1 MTTRPVRHRFT
12 ANPEHRDEIKADS
25 AMTMS
30 CTTFQINDAL
40 ILEVTR
46 LLTRSLPPEQKISG
60 ILRLLSE
67 WASLHYGRVLLPNY
81 TVNQLQVT
89 YSYGLIRE
97 RLMQGEYNVPFD
109 QGLTGAVWRSGQLA
123 LVTDV
128 TEEPIFLTRIAE
140 PIDGKKEGVGFISVP
155 IVIDGRAI
163 GVLSAQ
169 RPTDTRRL
177 YSQDVDL
184 LRIVASMIGYILIMM
199 RQQDHYQAY
208 METLDSSS
216 DRLQRLC
223 EEHGI
228 IGHSPVLLAAVKQ
241 LDNAKHSDAPVLLLG
256 ESGTGKEMFAAMM
269 HKLSHRRDGPYIP
282 LNCAAIPEQLLES
295 ELFGHEKGSFTGAHK
310 NKKGKLQQ
318 AEGGTLFL
326 DEIGDLQLDLQT
338 KLLRVLQD
346 RQVEPVGGERPVAV
360 DFRIVTAT
368 HINLKRAVEQGRF
381 RLDLFFR
388 LNVLPVYL
396 PPLRERRSDIPLL
409 AEHFLNRYQSMYR
422 RHVSFSAGVMERLQ
436 AFYWHG
442 NIRQLQNVV
451 ERAVLQA
458 DDSLI
463 TEGQIDAMLVEEAGM
478 GSLHAGE
485 TAAPARAI
493 PATVAEGPAPPAAS
507 PAASREPIR
516 YRPYERVDIRQRTRL
531 LEALQHTGGNQTRAA
546 ELLGLTLR
554 QFRYRLAKLEVAE
567 A

>member
-1 MTTRPVRHRFT
+1 MTTPHT
-12 ANPEHRDEIKADS
+12 K
-25 AMTMS
+25 
-30 CTTFQINDAL
+30 FQINDAL
-40 ILEVTR
+40 ILEATR
-46 LLTRSLPPEQKISG
+46 LLTRSIPPEQKITG
-60 ILRLLSE
+60 VLRLLSE

-81 TVNQLQVT
+81 TANELQIT
-89 YSYGLIRE
+89 YSYGLVRE
-97 RLMQGEYNVPFD
+97 RLLQGEYNVPFD

-128 TEEPIFLTRIAE
+128 TDEPIFLTRIAE

-155 IVIDGRAI
+155 IVIEGRPI

-169 RPTDTRRL
+169 RETNTQRL
-177 YSQDVDL
+177 YTQDVDL
-184 LRIVASMIGYILIMM
+184 MRIIASMIGFILVMM
-199 RQQDHYQAY
+199 RQQDHFQAY
-208 METLDSSS
+208 METLDNRS
-216 DRLQRLC
+216 DRLQKLC

-228 IGHSPVLLAAVKQ
+228 IGNSPVLLAAVKQ

-269 HKLSHRRDGPYIP
+269 HKLSHRRNGPYIA

-326 DEIGDLQLDLQT
+326 DEIGDLQTDLQT

-346 RQVEPVGGERPVAV
+346 RQVEPVGGEHPVEV
-360 DFRIVTAT
+360 DFRIITAT
-368 HINLKRAVEQGRF
+368 HINLKRAVEQGEF

-422 RHVSFSAGVMERLQ
+422 RHLSVSAGVMERLQ
-436 AFYWHG
+436 AFYWNG

-458 DDSLI
+458 EDSLI

-478 GSLHAGE
+478 GSLHHAAE
-485 TAAPARAI
+485 TPPPAVAV
-493 PATVAEGPAPPAAS
+493 PATVPGKAAS
-507 PAASREPIR
+507 LPATPPNDIR
-516 YRPYERVDIRQRTRL
+516 YRPYERVDIKQRSRL
-531 LEALQHTGGNQTRAA
+531 MEALKRTGGNQTRAA
-546 ELLGLTLR
+546 ELLGMTLR
-554 QFRYRLAKLEVAE
+554 QFRYRLAKLESGPL
-567 A
+567 

>member
-1 MTTRPVRHRFT
+1 MTNTR
-12 ANPEHRDEIKADS
+12 
-25 AMTMS
+25 
-30 CTTFQINDAL
+30 FQINDAL
-40 ILEVTR
+40 ILEATR
-46 LLTRSLPPEQKISG
+46 LLARSIPPEQKITG
-60 ILRLLSE
+60 VLKLLSE
-67 WASLHYGRVLLPNY
+67 WAGLHYARVMLPNY
-81 TVNQLQVT
+81 SANELQVT
-89 YSYGLIRE
+89 YSYGLARE
-97 RLMQGEYNVPFD
+97 RLLRGEYNVPFD

-140 PIDGKKEGVGFISVP
+140 PINGRMEGVGFISVP
-155 IVIDGRAI
+155 IVIEGRPI
-163 GVLSAQ
+163 GILCAQ
-169 RPTDTRRL
+169 RPAGNTQRL
-177 YSQDVDL
+177 YTQDVDL
-184 LRIVASMIGYILIMM
+184 LRIIASMTGFMLITM
-199 RQQDHYQAY
+199 RQQDHYQVY
-208 METLDSSS
+208 METLDNRSE
-216 DRLQRLC
+216 RLQKLC

-228 IGHSPVLLAAVKQ
+228 IGNSPVLLAAVRQ
-241 LDNAKHSDAPVLLLG
+241 LENARHSDAPVLLLG

-269 HKLSHRRDGPYIP
+269 HKLSHRSNGPYIP

-326 DEIGDLQLDLQT
+326 DEIGDLQIDLQT

-346 RQVEPVGGERPVAV
+346 RQVEPIGGDRPVEV
-360 DFRIVTAT
+360 DFRIITAT
-368 HINLKRAVEQGRF
+368 HINLKRAVEQGHF

-422 RHVSFSAGVMERLQ
+422 RHMSFSAGVMERLQ

-458 DDSLI
+458 EDSLI

-478 GSLHAGE
+478 GSLHH
-485 TAAPARAI
+485 AADAPSLAAAI
-493 PATVAEGPAPPAAS
+493 PAAVSGRTTPPPSTA
-507 PAASREPIR
+507 RQDIR
-516 YRPYERVDIRQRTRL
+516 YRPYERVDVRQRTRL
-531 LEALQHTGGNQTRAA
+531 MEALQHTGGNQTRAA
-546 ELLGLTLR
+546 ELLGMTLR
-554 QFRYRLAKLEVAE
+554 QFRYRMTKLETE
-567 A
+567 ST

>member
-1 MTTRPVRHRFT
+1 MPTSNAR
-12 ANPEHRDEIKADS
+12 
-25 AMTMS
+25 
-30 CTTFQINDAL
+30 FQINDAL
-40 ILEVTR
+40 ILEATR
-46 LLTRSLPPEQKISG
+46 LLTRAVPPDQKISG
-60 ILRLLSE
+60 VLRLLSE

-81 TVNQLQVT
+81 GAGELQVS
-89 YSYGLIRE
+89 YAYGLVRE
-97 RLMQGEYNVPFD
+97 RLQQGEYNVPFD

-128 TEEPIFLTRIAE
+128 TDEPIFLTRIAE
-140 PIDGKKEGVGFISVP
+140 PIDGRMEGVGFISVP
-155 IVIDGRAI
+155 IVIEGRPI

-169 RPTDTRRL
+169 RQTNTRRL
-177 YSQDVDL
+177 YAQDVDL
-184 LRIVASMIGYILIMM
+184 LRIVASMIGFVLIMM
-199 RQQDHYQAY
+199 RQQDHFQAY
-208 METLDSSS
+208 METLDSRSE
-216 DRLQRLC
+216 RLQRLC

-228 IGHSPVLLAAVKQ
+228 IGNSPVLLAAVKQ
-241 LDNAKHSDAPVLLLG
+241 LDNARHSDAPVLLLG
-256 ESGTGKEMFAAMM
+256 ESGTGKEMFAAML
-269 HKLSHRRDGPYIP
+269 HKLSHRCDGPYIA

-295 ELFGHEKGSFTGAHK
+295 ELFGHEKGSFTGAHR

-346 RQVEPVGGERPVAV
+346 RQVEPVGGDRPVAV

-409 AEHFLNRYQSMYR
+409 ADHFLARYQAMYR

-436 AFYWHG
+436 AFYWQG

-458 DDSLI
+458 EGSLI
-463 TEGQIDAMLVEEAGM
+463 TEGQIDAMLTEEAGL
-478 GSLHAGE
+478 GTPHAVDAE
-485 TAAPARAI
+485 TPVTAA
-493 PATVAEGPAPPAAS
+493 GPAPP
-507 PAASREPIR
+507 PAARAETPR
-516 YRPYERVDIRQRTRL
+516 YRPYERVEAGQRARL
-531 LEALQHTGGNQTRAA
+531 LEALRQTGGNQTHAA
-546 ELLGLTLR
+546 RLLGMTLR
-554 QFRYRLAKLEVAE
+554 QFRYRLAKSEGE
-567 A
+567 SG